1 LKSGGIVAVVQD
13 ATRVNERQ
21 NVRQVLDCRGP
32 PPPGSVSELLILIH
46 PPRSQFAE
54 FDRSVGPQYVFMCS
68 TVSSEGRKV
77 KD

>member
-1 LKSGGIVAVVQD
+1 MNA
-13 ATRVNERQ
+13 R
-21 NVRQVLDCRGP
+21 NVRQVLDCGGP
-32 PPPGSVSELLILIH
+32 PLPASGSQLLILIH